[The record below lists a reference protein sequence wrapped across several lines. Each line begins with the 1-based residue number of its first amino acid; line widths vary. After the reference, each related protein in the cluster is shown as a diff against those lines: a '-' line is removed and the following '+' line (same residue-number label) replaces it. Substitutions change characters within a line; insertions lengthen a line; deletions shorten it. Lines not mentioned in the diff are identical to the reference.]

1 MDFDGIPLTR
11 MSPGLTDRLLLAS
24 PAGSLQD
31 TSVTATAVA
40 RPDSSIFGPILQ
52 YASNYPEGAFTAIV
66 ALTALALTTPFTA
79 MVAAAAAGAAMIF
92 TELGIVI
99 AANGNTVIPQWLGE
113 PVQNYTDTTSGL
125 AWDPNATQ
133 QSDSSVSAVSSIGLQ
148 GVSQDLYSADS
159 ANNQA
164 IGRDVVFDQLAQNL
178 GLNPNFGASP
188 GGNGGT
194 GTGGGGGTGSG
205 GGGSGGGETQPGPVS
220 AR

>member
-113 PVQNYTDTTSGL
+113 PVPELHGYHLRAGVGPERDPAVGFERIRSVKYWFARSQSGSL
-125 AWDPNATQ
+125 FR
-133 QSDSSVSAVSSIGLQ
+133 GLGQ
-148 GVSQDLYSADS
+148 
-159 ANNQA
+159 
-164 IGRDVVFDQLAQNL
+164 
-178 GLNPNFGASP
+178 
-188 GGNGGT
+188 
-194 GTGGGGGTGSG
+194 
-205 GGGSGGGETQPGPVS
+205 
-220 AR
+220 